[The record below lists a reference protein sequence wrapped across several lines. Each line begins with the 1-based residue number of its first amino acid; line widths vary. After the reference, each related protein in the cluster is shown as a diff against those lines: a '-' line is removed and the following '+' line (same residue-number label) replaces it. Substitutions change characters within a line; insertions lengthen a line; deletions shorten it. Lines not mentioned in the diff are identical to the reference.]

1 MRTCIGAALTVLV
14 AALAAAPAA
23 AGPLG
28 LSVGGYGGVNLAPPD
43 DPETDTLVGAKVRLT
58 PAGGF
63 LAVEVSYTRV
73 SRADA
78 EDVWDEGDLGVVLH
92 GDGFDLYGA
101 DLLLGNP
108 GGPGP
113 MHFFLVGG
121 VNVKEL
127 SELDGDGELRMGA
140 QAGAGLEFGA
150 PMTGLS
156 LELRGAVVWLDWTEP
171 GDLEFASATA
181 GLNYS
186 F

>member
-1 MRTCIGAALTVLV
+1 MRTCFAAVQVALL

-28 LSVGGYGGVNLAPPD
+28 LSVGAYGGVNLAPVD
-43 DPETDTLVGAKVRLT
+43 DPETDALVGAKVRLT
-58 PAGGF
+58 PPGGF
-63 LAVEVSYTRV
+63 LAFEVSCTRV

-78 EDVWDEGDLGVVLH
+78 EDAWDEGDVDVVLH

-108 GGPGP
+108 GGQGP
-113 MHFFLVGG
+113 MRFFLVGG
-121 VNVKEL
+121 VNAKEL
-127 SELDGDGELRMGA
+127 SELDAEGELRMGA

-156 LELRGAVVWLDWTEP
+156 VELRGAVVWLDWTEP
-171 GDLEFASATA
+171 GDLEFVSVTA

>member
-1 MRTCIGAALTVLV
+1 MRTWTAAAMAVLF
-14 AALAAAPAA
+14 AALAAAPAG

-28 LSVGGYGGVNLAPPD
+28 LSVGAYGGVNLAPVD
-43 DPETDTLVGAKVRLT
+43 DPETDAIVGAKVRLT
-58 PAGGF
+58 PAGGL
-63 LAVEVSYTRV
+63 LAVEVHYTRV

-78 EDVWDEGDLGVVLH
+78 EQVWEEGDLDVVLR

-140 QAGAGLEFGA
+140 QAGVGLEFGA

-156 LELRGAVVWLDWTEP
+156 LEVRGAVVWLDWTEP
-171 GDLEFASATA
+171 GDLEFVSVTA